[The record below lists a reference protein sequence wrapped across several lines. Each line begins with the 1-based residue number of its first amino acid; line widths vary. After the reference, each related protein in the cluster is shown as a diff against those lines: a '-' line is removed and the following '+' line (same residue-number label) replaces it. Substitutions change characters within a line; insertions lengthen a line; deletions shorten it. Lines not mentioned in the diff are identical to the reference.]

1 MKKINYKMLF
11 NILIPLILFLVF
23 ENKYLNFSKTIFLA
37 IVLIYALYIFLASLF
52 KNTKWA
58 TLILGVS
65 EYIILFVSKMK
76 LAISYEPMFITDVLY
91 VQDAGEINTIVDGI
105 FMDTLFKLLPFFI
118 ISLIIIVTTII
129 FSFKFNYKF
138 ENTNKKMMYL
148 CFSYMVLLFMFLP
161 LEHVNKYILNTF
173 YDTNVKADYL
183 GIRNG
188 VESCEKYGHL
198 AAVYGDLLDSR
209 LYKYKPDDYDDAKI
223 KKALDNAPYEEDN
236 TLGKPNII
244 VIFSESFWDID
255 QLDEIEFDK
264 EITPNFNRLK
274 EEGLFFNMISPSF
287 GGNSANVEFEF
298 LTGGSLGYFSRSYVA
313 YMGLY
318 NNKKYFNS
326 PSILRELDK
335 EGYYIKLLPFSTPAL
350 FRCGEVYKYFPIDEV
365 EFLPKVSKEHTKG
378 IYPSDEYAMD
388 KAIEALENKKEGQP
402 LFYMTMTM
410 EAHMPFVDDKF
421 DKYDIKVTKSALD
434 KKTTNQAKVYAQG
447 VYDADR
453 ELARLYEYIKT
464 FDEPTIIVFYGDHL
478 PFIEAIDQWK
488 YFNTDDEK
496 LNYYRRYN
504 TQSLILANFDISNL
518 KAENESELKY
528 LGPDLLSA
536 YILNHMDIDLSPYYR
551 WLYSTRNTTAAFNRF
566 VSIDQKG
573 NIFYTKNLNK
583 EMQDLYNLRRM
594 IQYKYFVD
602 LSFKK

>member
-1 MKKINYKMLF
+1 MKKVNFKLIF
-11 NILIPLILFLVF
+11 NILIPLILLLVF
-23 ENKYLNFSKTIFLA
+23 EGNFLKISKTLVLSL
-37 IVLIYALYIFLASLF
+37 VLIYTLYAFLATVF

-58 TLILGVS
+58 TLILGIS
-65 EYIILFVSKMK
+65 EIIIIFVSKMK

-105 FMDTLFKLLPFFI
+105 FMDTLFKLLPYFI
-118 ISLIIIVTTII
+118 LVLAIIITTIV
-129 FSFKFNYKF
+129 FSFKYNYKF
-138 ENTNKKMMYL
+138 ENQNNKMMIM
-148 CFSYMVLLFMFLP
+148 CFSFIILLIMFVP
-161 LEHVNKYILNTF
+161 NEKINKFVLNTF
-173 YDTNVKADYL
+173 FDANAKTNDL
-183 GIRNG
+183 GIKNG
-188 VESCEKYGHL
+188 VEACDRFGHL

-209 LYKYKPDDYDDAKI
+209 LYRFKPDNYDEKLVD
-223 KKALDNAPYEEDN
+223 KALEKAEKLDD
-236 TLGKPNII
+236 TSLGKPNII

-255 QLDEIEFDK
+255 QVEEIEFDK

-298 LTGGSLGYFSRSYVA
+298 LTGGSLAYFSRAYVA

-318 NNKKYFNS
+318 NNKKYYNS
-326 PSILRELDK
+326 PTILRDLANA
-335 EGYYIKLLPFSTPAL
+335 GYYIKLLPFSTPAL

-378 IYPSDEYAMD
+378 IYPSDEYAMN
-388 KAIEALENKKEGQP
+388 KAIEALENKDDGKP

-410 EAHMPFVDDKF
+410 EAHMPFKSDKF
-421 DKYDIKVTKSALD
+421 DKYDIKVTNSNLD
-434 KKTTNQAKVYAQG
+434 EKTTDQAKVYAQG

-478 PFIEAIDQWK
+478 PFIDAIDKWD
-488 YFNTDDEK
+488 YFNTNDEL

-518 KAENESELKY
+518 KEENKNELNY
-528 LGPDLLSA
+528 LGPDLLSS
-536 YILNHMDIDLSPYYR
+536 YILNHMDIEISPYYK
-551 WLYSTRNTTAAFNRF
+551 WLYSTRNITGAFNRY
-566 VSIDQKG
+566 VSVDQEG
-573 NIFYTKNLNK
+573 NVSYTKNLNK
-583 EMQDLYNLRRM
+583 EMQDLYDLRQM

-602 LSFKK
+602 LNFKK